1 MNERAMRIFEFG
13 EKEQAS
19 EEIKKKRVTSF
30 LERGCDRRATGV
42 GEKNELLTLGLSI
55 SDKYVFATDDHLLY

>member
-19 EEIKKKRVTSF
+19 EEIKKK
-30 LERGCDRRATGV
+30 G
-42 GEKNELLTLGLSI
+42 NELFGQR
-55 SDKYVFATDDHLLY
+55 V

>member
-19 EEIKKKRVTSF
+19 EEIKKRVTSF
-30 LERGCDRRATGV
+30 LDRGCDRRATGV
-42 GEKNELLTLGLSI
+42 GVKTSC
-55 SDKYVFATDDHLLY
+55 